1 MPSNS
6 VGGVSVT
13 VRLDDKDALQQLERL
28 RRKIQ
33 QTQDDLSRKR
43 AQRDAIS
50 AEMEQAELA
59 TERARQK
66 VEQLKET
73 LAKAA
78 PSDRAGIRAQLTEA
92 NTELRQQTSTMDR
105 LNRQWQKL
113 DSDIAAGEGNL
124 RRMTTDA
131 VTLGQQVQSSSGA
144 FAHLHDSARRAAAG
158 ISKAFARVGR
168 MIRRVFI
175 FTVIL
180 RALRALREA
189 LSNLLLSFPEIREAL
204 ADIKSNL
211 LTAFTP
217 LFNAVLPYLQMFLNL
232 LVKISAVL
240 ADIMAKVFN
249 TTAAAAQLSAKA
261 LRDQAAAYKAAGSAA
276 SKAGKQFASFDQI
289 NQLGGN
295 SEGSAGAT
303 GSTAPTFST
312 NFEGLLSGQ
321 LEGIELLVGEALLAV
336 GAVLTFG
343 GFNIPL
349 GVALMVAGASSAY
362 AALQGDPEALKRSL
376 EGPVGDIMLLM
387 SWAALAVG
395 AILAFSGAKIAL
407 GIALMAIGVAGIV
420 SQAALN
426 WDTLKKKIKG
436 PIGDILMIAS
446 GAILALGVILAVSGN
461 LPLGIALIA
470 LGAAGLV
477 TVASLKWTELQTA
490 LRGSVGRIVAIVSG
504 ALLALGAVLAF
515 SGVALPLG
523 IALMVGGAAGLA
535 TVTALNWQTIQ
546 EALRG
551 PVGEVV
557 AIASG
562 ALLALGAILAFSGV
576 ALPLG
581 IALMVAGAAGLATV
595 TTLNW
600 QTIQEA
606 LRGPVGEV
614 VAIASGALLVL
625 GIILAFSGVALP
637 LGIALIAAGA
647 AGLVSVAALNWG
659 TIKDKVTEVWD
670 SITQWWRE
678 HVAPIFTADWWA
690 DKFSSIKEGLVS
702 KITDGINAAISLFN
716 RFIDWINDKLHI
728 SWGAF
733 NIFGLEV
740 IPAGDFQLLSIP
752 KIPLLAQGAV
762 IPPNREFMAVLGDQ
776 PSGTNIEAPLDTI
789 VQAFRQTLGERGG
802 VGSRTVVLQV
812 DKHELG
818 RVTFDAY
825 NTESQ
830 RVGLKLGGSLT

>member
-50 AEMEQAELA
+50 AEMEQAEIA

-66 VEQLKET
+66 VERLKEA

-92 NTELRQQTSTMDR
+92 NAELRQQMSTMDR

-113 DSDIAAGEGNL
+113 DSDITAGEGNL
-124 RRMTTDA
+124 RRMTADA
-131 VTLGQQVQSSSGA
+131 DTLGQQVRSSSGA
-144 FAHLHDSARRAAAG
+144 FAHLHDSARRAVAG
-158 ISKAFARVGR
+158 IIKAFARVGR
-168 MIRRVFI
+168 MIRRVFV

-189 LSNLLLSFPEIREAL
+189 LNNLLLSFPEIREAL

-232 LVKISAVL
+232 LVNISAVL

-289 NQLGGN
+289 NQLGSN
-295 SEGSAGAT
+295 SGGSAAAA
-303 GSTAPTFST
+303 TAPTFST

-349 GVALMVAGASSAY
+349 GVALMVAGAASAY

-395 AILAFSGAKIAL
+395 AILAFSGANIAM
-407 GIALMAIGVAGIV
+407 GIALMAVGASAIAA
-420 SQAALN
+420 QAALN
-426 WDTLKKKIKG
+426 WEALKKKIKG
-436 PIGDILMIAS
+436 PIGNILAIAS

-477 TVASLKWTELQTA
+477 TVATLKWTELQTA

-523 IALMVGGAAGLA
+523 IALMVAGAAGLA
-535 TVTALNWQTIQ
+535 TVTALNWQTVQ

-551 PVGEVV
+551 PIGEVV

-581 IALMVAGAAGLATV
+581 IALMVVGAAGLATV
-595 TTLNW
+595 TALNW

-606 LRGPVGEV
+606 LQGPVGEV

-647 AGLVSVAALNWG
+647 AGLVSVGALNWG
-659 TIKDKVTEVWD
+659 AIKDKVTEVWD

-678 HVAPIFTADWWA
+678 HVAPIFTQEWWA
-690 DKFSSIKEGLVS
+690 DKFSSIKDGLVS

-728 SWGAF
+728 SWNAL
-733 NIFGLEV
+733 NILGLEV

-789 VQAFRQTLGERGG
+789 VQAFRQALGERGG
-802 VGSRTVVLQV
+802 AGSRTVVLQV